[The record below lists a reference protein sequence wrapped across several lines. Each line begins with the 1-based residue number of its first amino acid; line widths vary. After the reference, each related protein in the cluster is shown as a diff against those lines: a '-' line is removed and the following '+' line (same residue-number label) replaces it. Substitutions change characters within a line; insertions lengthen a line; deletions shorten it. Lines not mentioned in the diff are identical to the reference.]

1 MSTDATKVTAGK
13 PMIGGAVHWAPSGT
27 TLPTSAAATLGNAFV
42 DMGYISEDG
51 VTNSNERESEE
62 IKAWGGDTVLTPQ
75 TGKTDTF
82 GLTFIESM
90 NVEVLK
96 RVFGEDN
103 VSGDLETG
111 ITVRVNSKELEAG
124 VWVIDMILTEGY
136 LKRIVIPNGKITE
149 LGEVSY
155 TDSDVTGYESTI
167 TALPGPD
174 GDTHKEYIQAP
185 SASSSSTYDGE

>member
-27 TLPTSAAATLGNAFV
+27 TLPASASATLAEAYL

-75 TGKTDTF
+75 TGKTDTWSM
-82 GLTFIESM
+82 TFIESM
-90 NVEVLK
+90 NANVLK
-96 RVFGEDN
+96 RVYGEDN
-103 VSGDLETG
+103 VSGDLTTG
-111 ITVRVNSKELEAG
+111 ITVKSNASELETG
-124 VWVIDMILTEGY
+124 VWVIDMILTENH

-149 LGEVSY
+149 IGEVSY
-155 TDSDVTGYESTI
+155 TDSDVTGFECTI
-167 TALPGPD
+167 TALPGTD
-174 GDTHKEYIQAP
+174 GDTHKEYIQK
-185 SASSSSTYDGE
+185 ASE

>member
-13 PMIGGAVHWAPSGT
+13 PMVGGAVHWAPAGS
-27 TLPTSAAATLGNAFV
+27 TLPTNATATLAEAYV

-62 IKAWGGDTVLTPQ
+62 VKAWGGDTVLTTQ

-82 GLTFIESM
+82 SLTFIESM

-103 VSGDLETG
+103 VSGDLENG
-111 ITVRVNSKELEAG
+111 ITVKVNSKELVAG
-124 VWVIDMILTEGY
+124 IWVIDMVLTEGY

-149 LGEVSY
+149 IGEISY

-167 TALPGPD
+167 TARPGTD

-185 SASSSSTYDGE
+185 TGE

>member
-13 PMIGGAVHWAPSGT
+13 PMVGGAVHWAPAGT
-27 TLPTSAAATLGNAFV
+27 TPPTSATASLTDAYV

-62 IKAWGGDTVLTPQ
+62 IKAWGGDTVLTTQ

-82 GLTFIESM
+82 SLTFIESM

-111 ITVRVNSKELEAG
+111 ITVKVNAKELVAG
-124 VWVIDMILTEGY
+124 VWVIDMVLTEGY
-136 LKRIVIPNGKITE
+136 LKRIVIPNGKISE
-149 LGEVSY
+149 LGEISY

-167 TALPGPD
+167 TALPGAD

-185 SASSSSTYDGE
+185 AGN